1 MTIDAIFIIAV
12 ALAFLLVIAAAAA
25 IFFVVSIALDI
36 RRFRQRK
43 TPRYETKN
51 YD

>member
-1 MTIDAIFIIAV
+1 MDGIFIIARL
-12 ALAFLLVIAAAAA
+12 LAVLLVIAAAAA

>member
-1 MTIDAIFIIAV
+1 MTTDAIFIIAV
-12 ALAFLLVIAAAAA
+12 CWRALLVIAAAAA
-25 IFFVVSIALDI
+25 IFFVLSIALDT

>member
-1 MTIDAIFIIAV
+1 MTMDANFIIAGL
-12 ALAFLLVIAAAAA
+12 LAFLLVIAAAAA
-25 IFFVVSIALDI
+25 IFFVISIALDI

-43 TPRYETKN
+43 TPRYETEN

>member
-1 MTIDAIFIIAV
+1 MTMDAIFIIAGL
-12 ALAFLLVIAAAAA
+12 LAVLLVIAAAAA

-36 RRFRQRK
+36 QRFRQRK

>member
-1 MTIDAIFIIAV
+1 MTMDAIFIIAV
-12 ALAFLLVIAAAAA
+12 ALTFLLVIAAAAA

-36 RRFRQRK
+36 WRFRQRK

>member
-1 MTIDAIFIIAV
+1 MTMDAIFIIAGL
-12 ALAFLLVIAAAAA
+12 LAFLLVIAAAAA
-25 IFFVVSIALDI
+25 IFFVISIALDI

-43 TPRYETKN
+43 TPRYETEN

>member
-1 MTIDAIFIIAV
+1 MDAIFIIAGL
-12 ALAFLLVIAAAAA
+12 LAVLLVIAAAAA

-36 RRFRQRK
+36 RCFRQRK